1 MLIPRIMD
9 HTDAASAEIASGIA
23 TPGTNRIE
31 NSIAQGMMETM
42 AITSVNK
49 PVFSFLAYRSVA
61 EITSIAVGKS
71 AKKATDA
78 K

>member
-1 MLIPRIMD
+1 MD
-9 HTDAASAEIASGIA
+9 HTDAASAEIASEIV

-49 PVFSFLAYRSVA
+49 PVFSFLAYRSAA
-61 EITSIAVGKS
+61 EITNIAVGKS